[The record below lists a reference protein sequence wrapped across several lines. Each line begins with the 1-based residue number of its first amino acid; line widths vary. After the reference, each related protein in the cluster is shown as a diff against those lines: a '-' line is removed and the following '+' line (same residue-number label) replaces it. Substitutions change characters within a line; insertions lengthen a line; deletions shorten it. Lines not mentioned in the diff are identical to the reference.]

1 MTESYLE
8 MMEESLRQKIEVL
21 ESIEKENLIQK
32 GILENTETFDG
43 DAFDAAIDRKG
54 KLIRRIEELN
64 DGFDSLFSRVKEE
77 LEGNRDKYKTQIKT
91 YQELIRKITDLSNAV
106 EVEERRNRDLAKSH
120 FRGVTDRINQNR
132 RSNQAAYNYY
142 QTMNK
147 SKVVP
152 PQFYDSK
159 N

>member
-8 MMEESLRQKIEVL
+8 MMEESLKQKVEVL

-32 GILENTETFDG
+32 GILEDTEHFDG
-43 DAFDAAIDRKG
+43 DGFDAAIDRKSV
-54 KLIRRIEELN
+54 LIRRIEELN
-64 DGFDSLFSRVKEE
+64 EGFDSLFNRVKDE
-77 LEGNRDKYKTQIKT
+77 LEGNREKYRDQIRI
-91 YQELIRKITDLSNAV
+91 YQDLIRKITDLSNAI
-106 EVEERRNRDLAKSH
+106 EVQERRNRDLAKSH
-120 FRGVTDRINQNR
+120 FQGMNDRINQNR

>member
-1 MTESYLE
+1 M
-8 MMEESLRQKIEVL
+8 
-21 ESIEKENLIQK
+21 
-32 GILENTETFDG
+32 
-43 DAFDAAIDRKG
+43 
-54 KLIRRIEELN
+54 
-64 DGFDSLFSRVKEE
+64 
-77 LEGNRDKYKTQIKT
+77 EGNRDKYKTQIKT